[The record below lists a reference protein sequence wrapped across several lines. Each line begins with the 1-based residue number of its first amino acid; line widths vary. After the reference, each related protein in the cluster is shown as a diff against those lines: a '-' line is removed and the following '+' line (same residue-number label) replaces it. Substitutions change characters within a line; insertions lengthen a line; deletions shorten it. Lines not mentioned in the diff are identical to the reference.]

1 MINKKFIY
9 DEFGIIDADFVN
21 INLFKDNTHF
31 LNPYNIGRL
40 DHPVAI
46 KATEVAVH
54 FFEQVRQA
62 LLCDYYTQ
70 AERLFCNRL
79 TEPKELCFGY
89 AENGTV
95 GKGINELAEYIL
107 YQIYYIDKH
116 LINEIKRIEDI
127 KLFID
132 NIGDDRV
139 SDIYAN
145 IIRGV
150 LLEYTEE
157 QCLKH
162 GIPLT
167 NRQSKPYWDM
177 NSSSWVSTNR
187 PHFVWAGDG
196 YDKLLV
202 PKCFIGG
209 ETFTFSKLNG
219 KIILSELAVEELKNP
234 DSPLIRRRKDSSPY
248 VTKKDIRQQFD
259 KSNIKLNKEFARRYS
274 LEHSGCVERLRAEM
288 NKLKNKGNKK
298 K

>member
-1 MINKKFIY
+1 MVNNIFIY
-9 DEFGIIDADFVN
+9 DEFGIVSAEFVN
-21 INLFKDNTHF
+21 IDLANDNKYF

-40 DHPVAI
+40 GHQVAI
-46 KATEVAVH
+46 KATKVAVH

-62 LLCDYYTQ
+62 LLCDYYMQ
-70 AERLFCNRL
+70 AKRLFCNRL

-89 AENGTV
+89 AEKGTV

-107 YQIYYIDKH
+107 NQIYYIDKH

-177 NSSSWVSTNR
+177 NSSSWVSIER

-202 PKCFIGG
+202 PKCFMGG
-209 ETFTFSKLNG
+209 ETYSFSKLSSNV
-219 KIILSELAVEELKNP
+219 ILPDLQEEELKNP
-234 DSPLIRRRKDSSPY
+234 DSLLVRHRKDNTPY
-248 VTKKDIRQQFD
+248 VTKKDILQQFNKRD
-259 KSNIKLNKEFARRYS
+259 AKLNKSFARRYS
-274 LEHSGCVERLRAEM
+274 LEHSGCVERLRAEIG
-288 NKLKNKGNKK
+288 KRKNKGKK
-298 K
+298 N